1 MYNDKIM
8 EHFMCPQN
16 AYYMQDSD
24 AEGEYGDEG
33 CGDKVICY
41 IKVRDNVLVEVSY
54 LVYGCATSIAC
65 ASMMS
70 VMAKGKTIEEASKI
84 TEQMVDDALGG
95 LPPLKKHCSN
105 LGVGALKYAIADYN
119 YRTNNYK
126 PKPYIDTNKK
136 QL

>member
-1 MYNDKIM
+1 MYNEKIM

-70 VMAKGKTIEEASKI
+70 VMAKGKTIEEASTL

-105 LGVGALKYAIADYN
+105 LGVGVLRYAINDYI
-119 YRTNNYK
+119 YRRDNYK
-126 PKPYIDTNKK
+126 PKQFVDTNKK
-136 QL
+136 